1 MHMPYFSLS
10 LTLPLFRSNL
20 WGEKCSECRALAASN
35 IKVREVKL
43 FNIGGG
49 RASSAFPRLI
59 VSILSYLLPT
69 DMRTTHGRRDQCC
82 SLGVFSQI
90 MLTAY

>member
-35 IKVREVKL
+35 IKVRGVKL
-43 FNIGGG
+43 FSIGGG

-69 DMRTTHGRRDQCC
+69 DGHRARLRDHGCA
-82 SLGVFSQI
+82 LGGI
-90 MLTAY
+90 